1 MLVSRKFINRYVD
14 LEGLSTEEIA
24 DKLTNAGLEV
34 EGIDILL
41 DVDNLVVGKVLTC
54 VPHQDSDHLHLCEID
69 VGHEVLPIVC
79 GADNIAAEQ
88 IVIVAK
94 EGAVLPGDFKI
105 KESEIRGAVS
115 KGMVCSLDELGIAD
129 KFSDAENDGIYVFEN
144 ENEIEI
150 GMNAVEALGMK
161 DEVMDVKQTPNRSDF
176 LSMFAIAHELS
187 ALYDREL
194 TLPSLKRP
202 KVKESKTDVAVKIE
216 SDLCHQFIAKKV
228 NHVKIK
234 PSPKWLQE
242 ILIASGIK
250 PINNVV
256 DISNLVMLE
265 TGQPIHYYDAR
276 YIDGTMSISDSFSG
290 EVTALDDKQYK
301 IEPSTLMI
309 MKDDEPIGIAGVMG
323 LGNSMIQDDTSS
335 IVIEIGSFDRVSVRQ
350 TASKLGL
357 NTEAS
362 IRFSKPMDPL
372 AHEKA
377 MARSMQLL
385 MEYAQAEGFEEDVK
399 AGNVA
404 YTAKTITT
412 DINRINKLLGTDFSE
427 EEVIDVFA
435 RLHLEPKK
443 EKEAIIVTVPS
454 FRDDLEIPEDL
465 SEEVIRILGYDRL
478 PETLPKMDLTMG
490 NLTESQQFI
499 RFLEDLLLSVGA
511 HQTVTYT
518 LESGKNADEIL
529 SLGEKIKLL
538 SPLSDQRAY
547 LRTQLLP
554 SMVKMLSYN
563 QARQNA
569 DGLYF
574 EHSRVYAK
582 DKAETR
588 LAIIGQGELFKKN
601 WNKDQVFVD
610 FFTVKGIFMETM
622 TRLGFQ
628 EARFQF
634 VTYDQEN
641 EIFNP
646 FKTAKILFDRKEI
659 GVIGHLHPVLTEAKD
674 LNDTVYLEVNCDPL
688 IASKSGRVKAEP
700 VAKHHDILRDL
711 AILVDKSV
719 TAQDLMTTIKKTGRR
734 DLKSIDVFDVFESK
748 ELADRRSIAFE
759 LRFDGSAFKSSEAV
773 TQVMEKIEKALVDK
787 HQAMIR

>member
-14 LEGLSTEEIA
+14 LEGLSTAEIA

-34 EGIDILL
+34 EGIESLL
-41 DVDNLVVGKVLTC
+41 DVENLVVGKVLTC
-54 VPHQDSDHLHLCEID
+54 VPHQDSDHLHICEID
-69 VGHEVLPIVC
+69 VGTEVLPIVC
-79 GADNIAAEQ
+79 GASNIAQ
-88 IVIVAK
+88 DQYVIVAK

-115 KGMVCSLDELGIAD
+115 KGMVCSLSELGIED
-129 KFSDAENDGIYVFEN
+129 KLGQEPQDGIYEFEQAQKP
-144 ENEIEI
+144 
-150 GMNAVEALGMK
+150 GLDAVEALGLK
-161 DEVMDVKQTPNRSDF
+161 DEIMDIKQTPNRSDF
-176 LSMFAIAHELS
+176 LSVFAIAHELS
-187 ALYDREL
+187 ALYNRKL

-202 KVKESKTDVAVKIE
+202 EVKEEKTDIKVNIE
-216 SDLCHQFIAKKV
+216 SDLCHQFMAKKV
-228 NHVKIK
+228 NNVVIK
-234 PSPKWLQE
+234 PSPKWMQE
-242 ILIASGIK
+242 ILIASGVK

-265 TGQPIHYYDAR
+265 TGQPLHYYDAR
-276 YIDGTMSISDSFSG
+276 FIDDAISIKDDFNG
-290 EVTALDDKQYK
+290 EVMGLDDKKYDIK
-301 IEPSTLMI
+301 APTLMI
-309 MKDDEPIGIAGVMG
+309 MKGQEPIGIAGIMG
-323 LGNSMIQDDTSS
+323 LGNSMISEDTSS

-350 TASKLGL
+350 SAAKLGL

-385 MEYAQAEGFEEDVK
+385 SEYAQADGFEEDVK
-399 AGNVA
+399 AGNIA
-404 YTAKTITT
+404 YKEKTITSNI
-412 DINRINKLLGTDFSE
+412 DKINKLLGTDFSE
-427 EEVIDVFA
+427 AEVIDVFE
-435 RLHLEPKK
+435 RLHLQPQKQGDD
-443 EKEAIIVTVPS
+443 ILVTVPS

-478 PETLPKMDLTMG
+478 VETLPLMDLTMG
-490 NLTESQQFI
+490 NLSESQQFI
-499 RFLEDLLLSVGA
+499 RALEDLLLSVGA
-511 HQTVTYT
+511 HQVVTYT
-518 LESGKNADEIL
+518 LESAQHADEIL
-529 SLGEKIKLL
+529 ALGEKIPLL

-574 EHSRVYAK
+574 EHSRIYAK
-582 DKAETR
+582 DKSETR
-588 LAIIGQGELFKKN
+588 LAMIGQGELFKKN
-601 WNKDQVFVD
+601 WNSATVPVD
-610 FFTVKGIFMETM
+610 FFSVKGIFMSAI

-634 VTYDQEN
+634 VAYDQQN

-646 FKTAKILFDRKEI
+646 YQSAKILFDRKEI
-659 GVIGHLHPVLTEAKD
+659 GVLGHLHPVLTEDKD
-674 LNDTVYLEVNCDPL
+674 LNDTVYLEVNLDPL
-688 IASKSGRVKAEP
+688 LNAKSGKVKAEP
-700 VAKHHDILRDL
+700 VSKHHDILRDL

-719 TAQDLMTTIKKTGRR
+719 SAQDLMNTIQRTGRR
-734 DLKSIDVFDVFESK
+734 DLKAIDIFDVFESK
-748 ELADRRSIAFE
+748 ELAERRSIAFE
-759 LRFDGSAFKSSEAV
+759 LRFDGAAFKSSEEI
-773 TQVMEKIEKALVDK
+773 TNVMNKIEKALVDK

>member
-1 MLVSRKFINRYVD
+1 MLVSRKFINQYVD

-34 EGIDILL
+34 EGIETLL
-41 DVDNLVVGKVLTC
+41 DVDHLVVGKVLTC
-54 VPHQDSDHLHLCEID
+54 VPHQDSDHLHICEID
-69 VGHEVLPIVC
+69 VGSEVLPIVC
-79 GADNIAAEQ
+79 GADNIAQ
-88 IVIVAK
+88 DQTVIVAK
-94 EGAVLPGDFKI
+94 EGAVLPGNFEI

-129 KFSDAENDGIYVFEN
+129 NFSEQENEGIYVFKDDVT
-144 ENEIEI
+144 I

-187 ALYDREL
+187 ALYNRKL

-202 KVKESKTDVAVKIE
+202 EVNESKTDIEVKID

-228 NHVKIK
+228 NQVTIK

-242 ILIASGIK
+242 ILMASGVK

-276 YIDGTMSISDSFSG
+276 FIDGTIRIADDFSG
-290 EVTALDDKQYK
+290 KVTALDDKQYQ
-301 IEPSTLMI
+301 IEPNTLMI
-309 MKDDEPIGIAGVMG
+309 MKNKEPIGIAGVMG
-323 LGNSMIQDDTSS
+323 LGNSMIQEDTSA

-350 TASKLGL
+350 TATKLGL

-372 AHEKA
+372 APEKA

-385 MEYAQAEGFEEDVK
+385 MAYADADGFEEDVK
-399 AGNVA
+399 AGNVV
-404 YTAKTITT
+404 YEAKTITT
-412 DINRINKLLGTDFSE
+412 NIDKINRLLGTDFSE

-435 RLHLEPKK
+435 RLHLQPKK
-443 EKEAIIVTVPS
+443 EADDIIVTVPS
-454 FRDDLEIPEDL
+454 FRYDLAIPEDL

-490 NLTESQQFI
+490 NLTPSQQFI

-518 LESGKNADEIL
+518 LESAESADQIL

-554 SMVKMLSYN
+554 SMIKMLAYN

-574 EHSRVYAK
+574 EHSRVYAQ

-588 LAIIGQGELFKKN
+588 LALIGQGEISKNN
-601 WNKDQVFVD
+601 WNQAAVKID
-610 FFTVKGIFMETM
+610 FFTLKGIFMEAM
-622 TRLGFQ
+622 NRLGFQ
-628 EARFQF
+628 DARFQF
-634 VTYDQEN
+634 VKYEGNDEV
-641 EIFNP
+641 FNP
-646 FKTAKILFDRKEI
+646 YKTAKVLFDRKEI
-659 GVIGHLHPVLTEAKD
+659 GIIGHLHPVLTEAKD
-674 LNDTVYLEVNCDPL
+674 LNDTVYLEINLDPL
-688 IASKSGRVKAEP
+688 MNAKSGKIKAEP
-700 VAKHHDILRDL
+700 VGKRHDILRDL
-711 AILVDKSV
+711 AILVDKNVS
-719 TAQDLMTTIKKTGRR
+719 AQDLMNTIKKTGRR

-759 LRFDGSAFKSSEAV
+759 LRFDGAAFKSSEDV
-773 TQVMEKIEKALVDK
+773 TALMEKIQKALEDK